1 MDAKSKST
9 QSRWFPDLT
18 DAPAL
23 WRSVF
28 KPSEDWMKPNFEVL
42 EDLHFA
48 SQRFMTRRL
57 EDLQKTADAYRQMM
71 ECKDFAQAAA
81 IQQKWLADYTQRLVA
96 DWTALMG
103 PAAKQSSEHGES
115 SQHGEGTKKAAE

>member
-1 MDAKSKST
+1 MDTKSKSM

-18 DAPAL
+18 DAQAL
-23 WRSVF
+23 WRAAF

-42 EDLHFA
+42 EELHFS
-48 SQRFMTRRL
+48 SQRFTTRRL
-57 EDLQKTADAYRQMM
+57 EDFQKTADAYRQMM

-81 IQQKWLADYTQRLVA
+81 IQQKWLADFTQRLVT
-96 DWTALMG
+96 DWAALMG
-103 PAAKQSSEHGES
+103 PAAKQS